1 MESVNI
7 AALVLRLV
15 VGGTMMAHGWNHAFG
30 GGRLPGTARWF
41 ESIGIRPGRVHA
53 LAATVTELGAGAL
66 LVLGLLTP
74 LAAAGV
80 VGTMV
85 VALVANHARNGFFIF
100 RPGEGYEYVLMITLV
115 ACALGA
121 LGAGGWSVDHMVGFS
136 VHGWAG
142 LAIAALA
149 GAGGAALLLATS
161 WRPNPAASPAPAPA
175 PTPAPAPSRRR
186 PRPRRRPRDGRG
198 GQLDPRLL
206 DPRLRW
212 QTPRIQFRPHDL
224 ALCHLTHA
232 PLGGERINQDE
243 AKT

>member
-1 MESVNI
+1 MDSVKI

-115 ACALGA
+115 SCAIGA

-136 VHGWAG
+136 VPGWAG

-161 WRPNPAASPAPAPA
+161 WRPNPVASPAPAPA
-175 PTPAPAPSRRR
+175 PAPSSTSAR
-186 PRPRRRPRDGRG
+186 
-198 GQLDPRLL
+198 
-206 DPRLRW
+206 
-212 QTPRIQFRPHDL
+212 
-224 ALCHLTHA
+224 
-232 PLGGERINQDE
+232 
-243 AKT
+243 